1 MLIPGAWDFSW
12 GVYGFLPGEKA
23 GRHPEKGMWFFLSLL
38 PCRFAQWGKK
48 IHLHST
54 AAHCDALYLLCNPRN
69 CTGQS
74 PQKNGC
80 EICDFWVLVSFS
92 LGKMGNKYI
101 IIIWDTFSKYI
112 HSIATRCENREGGWA
127 WKSFGWTLWIP
138 DDSSLRNTM
147 HEEGMSQ
154 VWIVT
159 MDGRWWINYL
169 LCKRQTHK
177 SEYYTQ
183 QQGIKR

>member
-1 MLIPGAWDFSW
+1 MRFQLGCVWFPSW
-12 GVYGFLPGEKA
+12 WE
-23 GRHPEKGMWFFLSLL
+23 GRQAPREGHVIFPL
-38 PCRFAQWGKK
+38 FAPMQVCTVGKKK

-80 EICDFWVLVSFS
+80 KMCDFWVLVSFS
-92 LGKMGNKYI
+92 LWKMGNKYI

-112 HSIATRCENREGGWA
+112 HSIASRCENREGGWA